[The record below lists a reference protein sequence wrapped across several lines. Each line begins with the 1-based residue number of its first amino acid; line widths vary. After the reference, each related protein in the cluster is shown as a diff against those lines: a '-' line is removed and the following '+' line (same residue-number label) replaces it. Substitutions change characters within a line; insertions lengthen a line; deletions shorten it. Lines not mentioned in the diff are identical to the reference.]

1 MKRIIALVLVLVI
14 AFSLVACGAPGAAKE
29 EENKKLVV
37 WIEKIF
43 NDRPTDK
50 LIERIKA
57 WGDANGVEI
66 EVSLVGAVDF
76 VPKLSAAIEGGGMP
90 DIFTSYYARVLN
102 FYPEMIAADVT
113 DLYKEID
120 EKVGFRD
127 SCEANVTI
135 DGKVRVLPLQSSAVL
150 MYCRADKLQA
160 AGYTAPPTTW
170 EEVFEMA
177 RAVSDPENGF
187 FGLGIGCGPAN
198 DDDCYDLVLN
208 YVHSNGDAMFD
219 DEGNPTTNNEGLKK
233 WFQMWKD
240 LYAEE
245 VIPTDALTWDSSG
258 NNNTYLTGQSC
269 FVFNAATLA
278 YSLAND
284 ESMAELYEN
293 TWIAPMPAGDAG
305 LITNGNWHGLSI
317 AEASENKELAAELLK
332 YIYDTD
338 WLAEY
343 SEHCRPLLSPS
354 VESLAMSDMWQADPI
369 CKAVVDCA
377 SRGTGRWGYSS
388 QTSTGLAIGAKLV
401 YSFKMNEMCNGVAS
415 GTLSV
420 DEALTEYQ
428 KTAEEIAATF
438 K

>member
-1 MKRIIALVLVLVI
+1 MKRIIALVLVLVM

-29 EENKKLVV
+29 EENKKLVI

-50 LIERIKA
+50 LIERIRA
-57 WGDANGVEI
+57 WGDANGVEVEI
-66 EVSLVGAVDF
+66 SMVGAVDF

-90 DIFTSYYARVLN
+90 DIFTSYYARVVN

-113 DLYKEID
+113 ELFDEID
-120 EKVGFRD
+120 AKVGFRE
-127 SCEANVTI
+127 SCKENCTV
-135 DGKVRVLPLQSSAVL
+135 DGKVRVLPLTASAVL

-170 EEVFEMA
+170 DEVFEMA
-177 RAVSDPENGF
+177 RAVADPENGF

-198 DDDCYDLVLN
+198 DDDCYDLPLGFI
-208 YVHSNGDAMFD
+208 HSNGYSMFD
-219 DEGNPTTNNEGLKK
+219 EQGNPTANNDGLRE
-233 WFQMWKD
+233 WLTMWKD

-269 FVFNAATLA
+269 FAFNAATLA
-278 YSLAND
+278 YSLSTD
-284 ESMAELYEN
+284 ESMADLYAN
-293 TWIAPMPAGDAG
+293 TWIATMPAGDDG
-305 LITNGNWHGLSI
+305 LRTTGNWSGLSI

-343 SEHCRPLLSPS
+343 SEFCRPLLSPS

-377 SRGTGRWGYSS
+377 SRMSTRWGYKA
-388 QTSTGLAIGAKLV
+388 QTLEGLAIGAKLV
-401 YSFKMNEMCNGVAS
+401 YSFKMNEICNGVAS
-415 GTLSV
+415 GALTV
-420 DEALTEYQ
+420 DEALAEYQ
-428 KTAEEIAATF
+428 KTAEEIAANI